1 MSTLGAQTQVVAN
14 PIAQKKA
21 YQKRILRHWQLY
33 LIIAIPLAFLVTFH
47 YVPMYGAIL
56 AFKRFSATRGILR
69 SPWVGLKNFKLFF
82 STASSWEII
91 RNTLVLGFYQI
102 AAGALP
108 PVILAIGLNEAKSLR
123 MKKSVQL
130 ITYAP
135 FFISTV
141 VLVSIFMQ
149 ILDLRIGVVNKL
161 IALFGGEPVNFFG
174 EVKLFKSIYVWS
186 GVWQSTGYGAILY
199 LAALTSVDPGLYEAV
214 IIDSTSKVQR
224 IWSIDVPSILPTLSI
239 LLILNFGHVM
249 NIGFEKV
256 YLMQNPANI
265 TSSEVISTYVYK
277 VGLLSMNFAFS
288 TAVGL
293 FNSVVNLIL
302 LASVNAAVR
311 RISETSLW

>member
-1 MSTLGAQTQVVAN
+1 MATTAIEGSRPVIV
-14 PIAQKKA
+14 KKTT
-21 YQKRILRHWQLY
+21 KKKILRHWQLY
-33 LIIAIPLAFLVTFH
+33 AIIAIPVAFLIAFH
-47 YVPMYGAIL
+47 YTPMYGAIL
-56 AFKRFSATRGILR
+56 AFKRFSATRGIMR
-69 SPWVGLKNFKLFF
+69 SPWVGLKNFRLFF

-91 RNTLVLGFYQI
+91 KNTLVLGLYQI

-108 PVILAIGLNEAKSLR
+108 PVFLAIGLNEAKSIR

-149 ILDLRIGVVNKL
+149 ILDLRIGIVNKL
-161 IALFGGEPVNFFG
+161 IVLFGGEAVNFFG

-186 GVWQSTGYGAILY
+186 GVWQGTGYGAILY
-199 LAALTSVDPGLYEAV
+199 LAALTSVDPGLYEAA
-214 IIDSTSKVQR
+214 IIDGASKLQR
-224 IWSIDVPSILPTLSI
+224 IWHIDVPSILPTLSI

-277 VGLLSMNFAFS
+277 VGLLSMNYAFS

-302 LASVNAAVR
+302 LATVNAVVR
-311 RISETSLW
+311 RISDTSLW